1 MAIRFKSS
9 QSPVTFKSVRNNAL
23 LGTNEAVDILRE
35 HLNDADPN
43 ISIKAAQALV
53 AILSKIADI
62 SVVEQLPLLEDLQQ
76 LAKKKV
82 A

>member
-9 QSPVTFKSVRNNAL
+9 QSPVTFESVRNNAL

-35 HLNDADPN
+35 HLNDADAN
-43 ISIKAAQALV
+43 VSIKAAQALV
-53 AILSKIADI
+53 GILSKIADI
-62 SVVEQLPLLEDLQQ
+62 GVVEQLPLLEELEE